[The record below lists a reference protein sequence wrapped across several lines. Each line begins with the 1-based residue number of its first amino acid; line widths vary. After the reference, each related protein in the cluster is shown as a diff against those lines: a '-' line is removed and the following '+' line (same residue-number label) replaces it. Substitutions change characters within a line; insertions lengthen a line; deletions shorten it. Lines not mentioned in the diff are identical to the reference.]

1 MSDND
6 NSLRPEAGP
15 VPYWKHHKRAK
26 EALNFIIRIL
36 EGAVGSVHGSKDIEG
51 ATDVDANRTSRI
63 VFISGEPGSG
73 KSTLYLTLRAMLK
86 SEAYKEGYDPDFK
99 NLKAVRWLDPLDLEV
114 AGEEGENLIAA
125 VLVRLFR
132 NLEGEVSSPIHS
144 SGCEDA
150 IKELEDLATD
160 IGIAWEGNLRARA
173 GELDPDT
180 FSAEV
185 IRTQG
190 ARLGINHRL
199 KEALNK
205 LAKNKCY
212 GCDENTLFVLPVDD
226 FYLRPTAS
234 LQLLRL
240 LRMISIPRLFFLVM
254 GDIKT
259 VEALFIEK
267 SLADW
272 TEVAGTRLFATQS
285 DRLDE
290 ALTRAR
296 ELRARYLRKLL
307 PPLQRADIEAMDWF
321 EALDFEI
328 SHTDNSGDKNS
339 YEVNP
344 NDTLEKLLDEV
355 DLDTPRGESGT
366 TTETL
371 RTFLISP
378 DLLPTKSSKWW
389 KEKQKRQRRAKGKAK
404 VDEKEDERE
413 DRKERNLKKI
423 QSAYTALQIMDV
435 TPREVVDFAF
445 ALRDVRRKIAEKARE
460 EKEFKKED
468 RGDEGNEKN
477 PQLLLGVRNIVNL
490 VKEEQS
496 FLNEKEQLVLEGVL
510 PTRTYS
516 PEDINFDM
524 KRLRLKPTQRT
535 WKEKEKEKKNSIE
548 TWFRDHRSWDL
559 GVNNEFITDSKN
571 DRSSNE
577 DNGLNQ
583 ADKDPYAKLP
593 PRQAAWYV
601 LLHDLAWKWNHDSL
615 TVNLVEKLC
624 SELVEKP
631 IWESKPARPLTLK
644 QPLEDAAQEA
654 MRKFLILF
662 ERLVDPSNKTNEA
675 KQEEEKQEPDPSA
688 DFRGWAVYSLDGA
701 TYKHF
706 PMPAFDTFRDLD
718 RFLFVWSSGLKYLKN
733 PQEHDVSK
741 IASIWALAGW
751 TVLTEAYKHF
761 ADEGDRWFEDFVGLE
776 GTFLKRFQDFKDQ
789 LSEKLKEKGKTFEY
803 PNHNKPKINAWS
815 DDLNDLDK
823 LPEQFQVKESASS
836 ASEQPPGDT
845 PKETSEVN

>member
-1 MSDND
+1 MMPNSND
-6 NSLRPEAGP
+6 HSLRPEAAP

-36 EGAVGSVHGSKDIEG
+36 EGAVDSVQGSKTVEG
-51 ATDVDANRTSRI
+51 DSSIDTNRASRI

-73 KSTLYLTLRAMLK
+73 KSTLYLTLKAMLR
-86 SEAYKEGYDPDFK
+86 SEEHSEGYK
-99 NLKAVRWLDPLDLEV
+99 NQEAIETLRKVRWLDALDLEV
-114 AGEEGENLIAA
+114 AGEEGENLLAA

-132 NLEGEVSSPIHS
+132 KLEESSPVHP
-144 SGCEDA
+144 GKCEDA
-150 IKELEDLATD
+150 IKDLEELATD

-173 GELDPDT
+173 GALDPDT

-190 ARLGINHRL
+190 ARLGVNHRL
-199 KEALNK
+199 KDALDK

-212 GCDENTLFVLPVDD
+212 GCDEKTLFVLPVDD
-226 FYLRPTAS
+226 FYLKPTAS

-328 SHTDNSGDKNS
+328 SPSDDSGDSNS
-339 YEVNP
+339 CEVKTK
-344 NDTLEKLLDEV
+344 DTLEKLLDEV
-355 DLDTPRGESGT
+355 KLDTPHGESGT

-371 RTFLISP
+371 RQFLISP
-378 DLLPTKSSKWW
+378 GLLPTEASEWRE
-389 KEKQKRQRRAKGKAK
+389 EKLKRQRRAKGKAK
-404 VDEKEDERE
+404 DDEKEDQ
-413 DRKERNLKKI
+413 KERNRKKI

-435 TPREVVDFAF
+435 TPREIMDFAF
-445 ALRDVRRKIAEKARE
+445 ALRDVIRKRDVEKVRE

-468 RGDEGNEKN
+468 RGGEDNEKN
-477 PQLLLGVRNIVNL
+477 PQLLLSVRNIVNL

-524 KRLRLKPTQRT
+524 NRLRLKPTQRT
-535 WKEKEKEKKNSIE
+535 WKGDSGRL
-548 TWFRDHRSWDL
+548 WFRDHRSWDL
-559 GVNNEFITDSKN
+559 GVNNKFITDSNK
-571 DRSSNE
+571 DTSPNE
-577 DNGLNQ
+577 DEGLNQ

-615 TVNLVEKLC
+615 TVNLVKKLC

-631 IWESKPARPLTLK
+631 IWESKPALPLTLE
-644 QPLEDAAQEA
+644 QPLEDAAKEA

-662 ERLVDPSNKTNEA
+662 ERFVDPSNKTGKA
-675 KQEEEKQEPDPSA
+675 KQEEEKREPDPSV
-688 DFRGWAVYSLDGA
+688 DFRGWAVYSLDGE
-701 TYKHF
+701 TYQHF
-706 PMPAFDTFRDLD
+706 PIPEFDTFRDLD
-718 RFLFVWSSGLKYLKN
+718 RFLFVWSKGLRGVKKPGDAN
-733 PQEHDVSK
+733 INK

-751 TVLTEAYKHF
+751 TVLTETYTNF
-761 ADEGDRWFEDFVGLE
+761 ADAGDRWF
-776 GTFLKRFQDFKDQ
+776 QDFNIVGGKFGGRVDAFKTN
-789 LSEKLKEKGKTFEY
+789 LSQGGIVFQPPSNKSAEINRWLGKLDELLEHFQSEREAPVESDIP
-803 PNHNKPKINAWS
+803 PNTAQQTTDGNA
-815 DDLNDLDK
+815 
-823 LPEQFQVKESASS
+823 KES
-836 ASEQPPGDT
+836 
-845 PKETSEVN
+845 

>member
-1 MSDND
+1 VD
-6 NSLRPEAGP
+6 
-15 VPYWKHHKRAK
+15 
-26 EALNFIIRIL
+26 
-36 EGAVGSVHGSKDIEG
+36 SVEDSKGIEG
-51 ATDVDANRTSRI
+51 DSSIDTNRASRI

-73 KSTLYLTLRAMLK
+73 KSTLYLTLKAMLH
-86 SEAYKEGYDPDFK
+86 SDEHSEGYK
-99 NLKAVRWLDPLDLEV
+99 NKEATEKLKKVRWLDALDLEV
-114 AGEEGENLIAA
+114 AGEEGENLLAA

-132 NLEGEVSSPIHS
+132 KLEESSPIN
-144 SGCEDA
+144 SGKCEDA

-160 IGIAWEGNLRARA
+160 IGIAWEGNLQARA
-173 GELDPDT
+173 GNLDPDT

-190 ARLGINHRL
+190 ARLGINKRL
-199 KEALNK
+199 GEALDK
-205 LAKNKCY
+205 LAKDKCY
-212 GCDENTLFVLPVDD
+212 GCDKNTLFVLPVDD
-226 FYLRPTAS
+226 FYLKPTAS
-234 LQLLRL
+234 LHLLRL

-272 TEVAGTRLFATQS
+272 TEVAGTRLFASQS

-328 SHTDNSGDKNS
+328 RHTDNSGDKNS
-339 YEVNP
+339 YKVNP

-355 DLDTPRGESGT
+355 ELDTPRRESGT

-378 DLLPTKSSKWW
+378 ALLPTESNDWNA
-389 KEKQKRQRRAKGKAK
+389 EKLKRQNRAKGEAK
-404 VDEKEDERE
+404 DEEKEDRA
-413 DRKERNLKKI
+413 ERNRRKV

-435 TPREVVDFAF
+435 TPREIMDFAF
-445 ALRDVRRKIAEKARE
+445 ALRDVRRKKDEEKARE
-460 EKEFKKED
+460 ENEFKKED
-468 RGDEGNEKN
+468 CGEDNEKN
-477 PQLLLGVRNIVNL
+477 PQLLLGIRNIVNL

-516 PEDINFDM
+516 PEDISFDM
-524 KRLRLKPTQRT
+524 NRLRLNPTQRT
-535 WKEKEKEKKNSIE
+535 WKGDSGQLC
-548 TWFRDHRSWDL
+548 FRDHRSWDL

-571 DRSSNE
+571 DRSPNE
-577 DNGLNQ
+577 DEGLNQ

-615 TVNLVEKLC
+615 TVNLVKKLC
-624 SELVEKP
+624 NELVEKP
-631 IWESKPARPLTLK
+631 IWERKPALPLTLE
-644 QPLEDAAQEA
+644 QPLEDAAKEA

-662 ERLVDPSNKTNEA
+662 ERFVDPSNKTNKA
-675 KQEEEKQEPDPSA
+675 KQEEEKQEPDPST
-688 DFRGWAVYSLDGA
+688 DFQGWAVYSVEGA
-701 TYKHF
+701 TYNHF
-706 PMPAFDTFRDLD
+706 PIPEFNTFRDLD

-733 PQEHDVSK
+733 PEEHDVSK

-751 TVLTEAYKHF
+751 MVLTEAYEHF
-761 ADEGDRWFEDFVGLE
+761 ADEGEWFEDFIELK
-776 GTFLKRFQDFKDQ
+776 GTFTKRFQDFKDQ
-789 LSEKLKEKGKTFEY
+789 LSEKLKDKGKTFKY
-803 PNHNKPKINAWS
+803 PAHNDPKIKAWS
-815 DDLNDLDK
+815 ADLDDLNK
-823 LPEQFQVKESASS
+823 LPEQFQVKESALT
-836 ASEQPPGDT
+836 ASEQPPGATPQDT
-845 PKETSEVN
+845 GELREG